1 MVNTA
6 KLKPANRQKTTTT
19 ICFANVCTK
28 YVFVAEVHF
37 LSARGYMKLV
47 QWLCLLDSGLLLLL
61 LLADDRRLDD
71 TLPSGSAQQLLL
83 L

>member
-1 MVNTA
+1 MALNTA

-28 YVFVAEVHF
+28 YVFVAEEHF

-47 QWLCLLDSGLLLLL
+47 QWLCLLDSGLLLL
-61 LLADDRRLDD
+61 ADDHRLDD